1 MVRKTSLTEEIYDL
15 MKEERFTKVVCGL
28 LSRSA
33 TTIEQCK
40 VKYAALMEEQWVDTS
55 KTLTPEGDIKGD
67 SVYDIFGRMYKMPGS
82 DVKWDVIDWM
92 CDNRRELAANFSIP
106 FKQQDLGITSWMQR
120 VEKDKSIVDE
130 FVLYCLGRMY
140 NKHVVVLTH
149 YEPWSTLSRQF
160 QLALPDVYEKSHVRL
175 IYLGPG
181 KYAEIRPNRET
192 ATPLVSPDDL
202 SKPPSPKTKKGKST
216 EKSTKRKRTKT
227 TCRTSAVKR
236 PKRDT
241 TMTHAQ
247 TRLGSSLQAARDQK
261 FGLNT
266 SRPVREN
273 RRIINYAKLNDGVQD
288 EEDPPT
294 PKRHKR
300 GNLPSRSGPSE
311 DRIAASVRHPQSTV
325 TPLHSPPPV
334 SRVTERPLTAT
345 HTTVNSR
352 LTGVTKVLSVTP
364 LSATGRQIGV
374 TVTPKSPTS
383 TSDQRILS
391 PEKLPDIV
399 VNRAHTA
406 TSTSTNSVPPD
417 GVLLG
422 EPVLNST
429 KSTETP
435 TQLTSQT
442 AAHNTVIETEA
453 ATENIPQDPQTT
465 EDEDDAIDA
474 LLSLGS
480 DLSQNISADD
490 PLNENALL
498 IPIGAPT
505 IQDINPVEV
514 KLDQVSVDNTIAN
527 VIEQEQLL
535 ETLTQSTSQTEQ
547 VLPVGSENDEL
558 VDSDCTIP
566 AEDEAEESI
575 DANQNNTDDKPPP
588 TPKRGSVEIKEY
600 GVKRKV
606 SDEKLKFKCPKCGKR
621 TKTRK
626 QQNQHYK
633 DSHDPIMCSNCDKVF
648 NNPASLSIHMYD
660 HMEHRFKCDT
670 CEQGF
675 YFAGQL
681 TQHKAVHRKEGKG
694 TFQCMTSNCGK
705 WFIRKG
711 DLVVHI
717 ETHKKKEW
725 KCPHCDHI
733 TTCEKYLKT
742 HIKSRHE
749 TEENDYPYKCVV
761 CNRRFLYRQ
770 QLARHKDEHLKKSKS

>member
-1 MVRKTSLTEEIYDL
+1 M
-15 MKEERFTKVVCGL
+15 
-28 LSRSA
+28 
-33 TTIEQCK
+33 
-40 VKYAALMEEQWVDTS
+40 
-55 KTLTPEGDIKGD
+55 
-67 SVYDIFGRMYKMPGS
+67 
-82 DVKWDVIDWM
+82 
-92 CDNRRELAANFSIP
+92 
-106 FKQQDLGITSWMQR
+106 
-120 VEKDKSIVDE
+120 
-130 FVLYCLGRMY
+130 
-140 NKHVVVLTH
+140 
-149 YEPWSTLSRQF
+149 
-160 QLALPDVYEKSHVRL
+160 
-175 IYLGPG
+175 
-181 KYAEIRPNRET
+181 
-192 ATPLVSPDDL
+192 
-202 SKPPSPKTKKGKST
+202 
-216 EKSTKRKRTKT
+216 
-227 TCRTSAVKR
+227 
-236 PKRDT
+236 
-241 TMTHAQ
+241 
-247 TRLGSSLQAARDQK
+247 
-261 FGLNT
+261 
-266 SRPVREN
+266 
-273 RRIINYAKLNDGVQD
+273 
-288 EEDPPT
+288 
-294 PKRHKR
+294 
-300 GNLPSRSGPSE
+300 
-311 DRIAASVRHPQSTV
+311 
-325 TPLHSPPPV
+325 
-334 SRVTERPLTAT
+334 
-345 HTTVNSR
+345 
-352 LTGVTKVLSVTP
+352 LSVTP

-383 TSDQRILS
+383 IGDQRILS
-391 PEKLPDIV
+391 PEKLPNIV

-422 EPVLNST
+422 EPALNST
-429 KSTETP
+429 KLTETS
-435 TQLTSQT
+435 TQLNSQT
-442 AAHNTVIETEA
+442 ATHNTVIETEA

-465 EDEDDAIDA
+465 EDEDDAVDA

-498 IPIGAPT
+498 MPIGAPT

-535 ETLTQSTSQTEQ
+535 ETSTQSPSQTEQ
-547 VLPVGSENDEL
+547 VPPVNTENDKPA
-558 VDSDCTIP
+558 DSDSTIP
-566 AEDEAEESI
+566 AEDEVEEAI

-588 TPKRGSVEIKEY
+588 TPKKGSVEIKEY

-606 SDEKLKFKCPKCGKR
+606 SDGKLKFKCPKCSKR

-648 NNPASLSIHMYD
+648 NNPASLSVHMYD
-660 HMEHRFKCDT
+660 HMEHRFKCDN

-675 YFAGQL
+675 HFAGQL

-749 TEENDYPYKCVV
+749 TDENDYPYKCVV

-770 QLARHKDEHLKKSKS
+770 QLARHKDEHLKKPNT

>member
-1 MVRKTSLTEEIYDL
+1 M
-15 MKEERFTKVVCGL
+15 
-28 LSRSA
+28 
-33 TTIEQCK
+33 
-40 VKYAALMEEQWVDTS
+40 
-55 KTLTPEGDIKGD
+55 
-67 SVYDIFGRMYKMPGS
+67 
-82 DVKWDVIDWM
+82 
-92 CDNRRELAANFSIP
+92 
-106 FKQQDLGITSWMQR
+106 
-120 VEKDKSIVDE
+120 
-130 FVLYCLGRMY
+130 
-140 NKHVVVLTH
+140 
-149 YEPWSTLSRQF
+149 
-160 QLALPDVYEKSHVRL
+160 
-175 IYLGPG
+175 
-181 KYAEIRPNRET
+181 
-192 ATPLVSPDDL
+192 
-202 SKPPSPKTKKGKST
+202 
-216 EKSTKRKRTKT
+216 
-227 TCRTSAVKR
+227 
-236 PKRDT
+236 
-241 TMTHAQ
+241 
-247 TRLGSSLQAARDQK
+247 
-261 FGLNT
+261 
-266 SRPVREN
+266 
-273 RRIINYAKLNDGVQD
+273 
-288 EEDPPT
+288 
-294 PKRHKR
+294 
-300 GNLPSRSGPSE
+300 
-311 DRIAASVRHPQSTV
+311 
-325 TPLHSPPPV
+325 
-334 SRVTERPLTAT
+334 
-345 HTTVNSR
+345 
-352 LTGVTKVLSVTP
+352 LSVTP

-374 TVTPKSPTS
+374 TITPKSPTS

-422 EPVLNST
+422 EPALNST
-429 KSTETP
+429 KSTETS
-435 TQLTSQT
+435 TQLNSQT
-442 AAHNTVIETEA
+442 ATHNTVIETEA
-453 ATENIPQDPQTT
+453 ATENIPEDPQTM
-465 EDEDDAIDA
+465 EDEDDAVDA

-498 IPIGAPT
+498 MPIGAPT

-535 ETLTQSTSQTEQ
+535 ETSTQSPSQTKQ
-547 VLPVGSENDEL
+547 VSPVDTENDKPA
-558 VDSDCTIP
+558 DSDGTIP
-566 AEDEAEESI
+566 AEDEVEESI

-588 TPKRGSVEIKEY
+588 TPKKGSVEIKEY

-606 SDEKLKFKCPKCGKR
+606 SDGKLKFKCPKCGKR

-648 NNPASLSIHMYD
+648 NNPASLSVHMYD
-660 HMEHRFKCDT
+660 HMEHRFKCDN

-675 YFAGQL
+675 HFAGQL

-770 QLARHKDEHLKKSKS
+770 QLARHKDEHLKKPNT

>member
-1 MVRKTSLTEEIYDL
+1 MNTLTACSSFSPLNHVIQLYKTS
-15 MKEERFTKVVCGL
+15 
-28 LSRSA
+28 
-33 TTIEQCK
+33 
-40 VKYAALMEEQWVDTS
+40 
-55 KTLTPEGDIKGD
+55 
-67 SVYDIFGRMYKMPGS
+67 
-82 DVKWDVIDWM
+82 
-92 CDNRRELAANFSIP
+92 
-106 FKQQDLGITSWMQR
+106 
-120 VEKDKSIVDE
+120 
-130 FVLYCLGRMY
+130 
-140 NKHVVVLTH
+140 
-149 YEPWSTLSRQF
+149 
-160 QLALPDVYEKSHVRL
+160 
-175 IYLGPG
+175 
-181 KYAEIRPNRET
+181 
-192 ATPLVSPDDL
+192 
-202 SKPPSPKTKKGKST
+202 
-216 EKSTKRKRTKT
+216 KRKRTKT

-294 PKRHKR
+294 PKRRRR

-334 SRVTERPLTAT
+334 SRVTERPLTTT

-442 AAHNTVIETEA
+442 AAHNIVIEAEA

-474 LLSLGS
+474 LLSLGA

-498 IPIGAPT
+498 MPIGAPT

-535 ETLTQSTSQTEQ
+535 ETLRQSTSQTEQ

-575 DANQNNTDDKPPP
+575 DDNQNNTDDKPPP

-606 SDEKLKFKCPKCGKR
+606 SDGKLKFKCPKCGKR

-705 WFIRKG
+705 WFIQKG

-770 QLARHKDEHLKKSKS
+770 QLARHKDDHLKKSKS

>member
-1 MVRKTSLTEEIYDL
+1 M
-15 MKEERFTKVVCGL
+15 
-28 LSRSA
+28 
-33 TTIEQCK
+33 
-40 VKYAALMEEQWVDTS
+40 
-55 KTLTPEGDIKGD
+55 
-67 SVYDIFGRMYKMPGS
+67 
-82 DVKWDVIDWM
+82 
-92 CDNRRELAANFSIP
+92 
-106 FKQQDLGITSWMQR
+106 
-120 VEKDKSIVDE
+120 
-130 FVLYCLGRMY
+130 
-140 NKHVVVLTH
+140 
-149 YEPWSTLSRQF
+149 
-160 QLALPDVYEKSHVRL
+160 
-175 IYLGPG
+175 
-181 KYAEIRPNRET
+181 
-192 ATPLVSPDDL
+192 
-202 SKPPSPKTKKGKST
+202 
-216 EKSTKRKRTKT
+216 
-227 TCRTSAVKR
+227 
-236 PKRDT
+236 
-241 TMTHAQ
+241 
-247 TRLGSSLQAARDQK
+247 
-261 FGLNT
+261 
-266 SRPVREN
+266 
-273 RRIINYAKLNDGVQD
+273 
-288 EEDPPT
+288 
-294 PKRHKR
+294 
-300 GNLPSRSGPSE
+300 
-311 DRIAASVRHPQSTV
+311 
-325 TPLHSPPPV
+325 
-334 SRVTERPLTAT
+334 
-345 HTTVNSR
+345 
-352 LTGVTKVLSVTP
+352 
-364 LSATGRQIGV
+364 
-374 TVTPKSPTS
+374 
-383 TSDQRILS
+383 
-391 PEKLPDIV
+391 
-399 VNRAHTA
+399 
-406 TSTSTNSVPPD
+406 
-417 GVLLG
+417 
-422 EPVLNST
+422 
-429 KSTETP
+429 
-435 TQLTSQT
+435 
-442 AAHNTVIETEA
+442 
-453 ATENIPQDPQTT
+453 
-465 EDEDDAIDA
+465 
-474 LLSLGS
+474 LSLGS

-498 IPIGAPT
+498 MPIGAPT

-527 VIEQEQLL
+527 VIEQDQLL

-547 VLPVGSENDEL
+547 VSPVGTENDKL

-606 SDEKLKFKCPKCGKR
+606 SDGKLKFKCPKCGKR

-648 NNPASLSIHMYD
+648 NNPASLSVHMYD
-660 HMEHRFKCDT
+660 HMEHQFKCDS

-733 TTCEKYLKT
+733 TTFEKYLKT

>member
-1 MVRKTSLTEEIYDL
+1 M
-15 MKEERFTKVVCGL
+15 
-28 LSRSA
+28 
-33 TTIEQCK
+33 
-40 VKYAALMEEQWVDTS
+40 
-55 KTLTPEGDIKGD
+55 
-67 SVYDIFGRMYKMPGS
+67 
-82 DVKWDVIDWM
+82 
-92 CDNRRELAANFSIP
+92 
-106 FKQQDLGITSWMQR
+106 
-120 VEKDKSIVDE
+120 
-130 FVLYCLGRMY
+130 
-140 NKHVVVLTH
+140 H
-149 YEPWSTLSRQF
+149 
-160 QLALPDVYEKSHVRL
+160 
-175 IYLGPG
+175 
-181 KYAEIRPNRET
+181 
-192 ATPLVSPDDL
+192 
-202 SKPPSPKTKKGKST
+202 
-216 EKSTKRKRTKT
+216 
-227 TCRTSAVKR
+227 
-236 PKRDT
+236 
-241 TMTHAQ
+241 
-247 TRLGSSLQAARDQK
+247 
-261 FGLNT
+261 
-266 SRPVREN
+266 
-273 RRIINYAKLNDGVQD
+273 NYAKLNDGVQD

-294 PKRHKR
+294 PKRRKR
-300 GNLPSRSGPSE
+300 ANLPSRSGPSV

-345 HTTVNSR
+345 HIAENSR

-383 TSDQRILS
+383 TIEQRTPS

-406 TSTSTNSVPPD
+406 TLTSTNSVPPD

-422 EPVLNST
+422 EPALNST
-429 KSTETP
+429 KSTESS
-435 TQLTSQT
+435 TQSNIQT
-442 AAHNTVIETEA
+442 TTDNIVIETEA
-453 ATENIPQDPQTT
+453 AIENIPQDPQTT

-480 DLSQNISADD
+480 DLSQNIPADD

-498 IPIGAPT
+498 MPIGAPT

-514 KLDQVSVDNTIAN
+514 KLDQVNVDNAIAN

-535 ETLTQSTSQTEQ
+535 ETSTQSLSQTEQ
-547 VLPVGSENDEL
+547 VSPLDTETDKL
-558 VDSDCTIP
+558 ADSDVTIP
-566 AEDEAEESI
+566 AEDEIEESI
-575 DANQNNTDDKPPP
+575 DANQNNTGDKPPP
-588 TPKRGSVEIKEY
+588 TPKKGSVEIKEY

-606 SDEKLKFKCPKCGKR
+606 SDGKLKFKCPKCGKR

-633 DSHDPIMCSNCDKVF
+633 DRHDPIMCSNCDKVF
-648 NNPASLSIHMYD
+648 NNPASLSVHMYN
-660 HMEHRFKCDT
+660 HMEHRFKCDN

-675 YFAGQL
+675 HFAGQL

-725 KCPHCDHI
+725 KCPHCDHV

-749 TEENDYPYKCVV
+749 TEENDYPYKCAV

-770 QLARHKDEHLKKSKS
+770 QLARHKDKH

>member
-1 MVRKTSLTEEIYDL
+1 MQFVTYMPFTLKSLDLDRLFNVPADEIVKKIPILSDQLEILKLTGLVQLTKYDLVATLQHFHKLHTLDICNTEYITPGTCDTIARYCMNLLEFYFTMDFRVRDCRAWIGLLGMDLQHITFTELVDEHLEAYYVMEHDMDEDGNVIYD
-15 MKEERFTKVVCGL
+15 
-28 LSRSA
+28 
-33 TTIEQCK
+33 
-40 VKYAALMEEQWVDTS
+40 
-55 KTLTPEGDIKGD
+55 D
-67 SVYDIFGRMYKMPGS
+67 SNGWP
-82 DVKWDVIDWM
+82 
-92 CDNRRELAANFSIP
+92 
-106 FKQQDLGITSWMQR
+106 
-120 VEKDKSIVDE
+120 
-130 FVLYCLGRMY
+130 
-140 NKHVVVLTH
+140 
-149 YEPWSTLSRQF
+149 
-160 QLALPDVYEKSHVRL
+160 
-175 IYLGPG
+175 
-181 KYAEIRPNRET
+181 
-192 ATPLVSPDDL
+192 
-202 SKPPSPKTKKGKST
+202 
-216 EKSTKRKRTKT
+216 
-227 TCRTSAVKR
+227 
-236 PKRDT
+236 
-241 TMTHAQ
+241 
-247 TRLGSSLQAARDQK
+247 
-261 FGLNT
+261 
-266 SRPVREN
+266 
-273 RRIINYAKLNDGVQD
+273 
-288 EEDPPT
+288 
-294 PKRHKR
+294 
-300 GNLPSRSGPSE
+300 
-311 DRIAASVRHPQSTV
+311 
-325 TPLHSPPPV
+325 
-334 SRVTERPLTAT
+334 
-345 HTTVNSR
+345 
-352 LTGVTKVLSVTP
+352 
-364 LSATGRQIGV
+364 
-374 TVTPKSPTS
+374 
-383 TSDQRILS
+383 
-391 PEKLPDIV
+391 
-399 VNRAHTA
+399 
-406 TSTSTNSVPPD
+406 
-417 GVLLG
+417 
-422 EPVLNST
+422 
-429 KSTETP
+429 
-435 TQLTSQT
+435 
-442 AAHNTVIETEA
+442 
-453 ATENIPQDPQTT
+453 
-465 EDEDDAIDA
+465 
-474 LLSLGS
+474 

-498 IPIGAPT
+498 MPIGAPT

-547 VLPVGSENDEL
+547 VLPVGTENDEL

-606 SDEKLKFKCPKCGKR
+606 SDGKLKFKCPKCGKR

-660 HMEHRFKCDT
+660 HMEHRFKCDI